1 MAMTQEQRERL
12 LALRATMDASV
23 ANAAEDT
30 AALNAVADF
39 VRPWKPGSYSAGDVR
54 MYENIRTSAYRRTTA
69 RKTLTGIRLLFPALW
84 MQYHGTSRETAR
96 PWVAPTGAHDQ
107 YLVGEWMILYRRRNI
122 RMPQQ
127 YRLCAGCVSCRV
139 EEGGIIPPTKN
150 CSFAD

>member
-30 AALNAVADF
+30 AALNTVADF

-54 MYENIRTSAYRRTTA
+54 MYENIPYKCVQAHDSTENPDWYPPAV
-69 RKTLTGIRLLFPALW
+69 PALW

-96 PWVAPTGAHDQ
+96 PWVSPTGAHDQ
-107 YLVGEWMILYRRRNI
+107 YLAGEWMIYTDGETYECLSNTVYAPDAYPAAWRKYE
-122 RMPQQ
+122 P
-127 YRLCAGCVSCRV
+127 
-139 EEGGIIPPTKN
+139 
-150 CSFAD
+150 

>member
-23 ANAAEDT
+23 ANAAGDT

-39 VRPWKPGSYSAGDVR
+39 VRQWKPGAYAVGDVR
-54 MYENIRTSAYRRTTA
+54 AQGTIPYKCVQAHDSTDNEGWTPEAT
-69 RKTLTGIRLLFPALW
+69 PALW

-107 YLVGEWMILYRRRNI
+107 YLAGEWMIYTDGETYECLSNTVYAPDAYPAAWRK
-122 RMPQQ
+122 
-127 YRLCAGCVSCRV
+127 G
-139 EEGGIIPPTKN
+139 E
-150 CSFAD
+150 